1 MIKNLGKY
9 CNMAWKMPVQ
19 HSKWTT
25 SGKPSRAIHS
35 ENVAQSVY
43 IHLTKIFGAVVNKDS
58 KMRLLKE
65 SLFNGLIK
73 NTPKFSKIKCH
84 ITDD

>member
-1 MIKNLGKY
+1 MIKNLEKH
-9 CNMAWKMPVQ
+9 CNMAWKIPVQ

-65 SLFNGLIK
+65 SLFNGLIQ
-73 NTPKFSKIKCH
+73 NTPKFSKIKCN